1 MKINELLGI
10 FGIKTKWIIGQK
22 SQNFARYAGAF
33 QGKINF
39 SGEKSIKCPV
49 L

>member
-1 MKINELLGI
+1 MNVLGI
-10 FGIKTKWIIGQK
+10 FGVKTKWIIGQK
-22 SQNFARYAGAF
+22 SQNRARYAGAF
-33 QGKINF
+33 EEKSQF